1 LLEQSSYTLAVQF
14 LNRSSYVTQLVKE
27 RNLQATLSRCLLE
40 TMRSASFTP
49 GKPGAPLPAGA
60 SPDMMNDLN
69 GSLTAS
75 SSLTTAILS
84 LLGFHLMND
93 DGDEEMGNT
102 IDETLLLEIDTI
114 FGGMFGNNG
123 RRGGGDSRHHGRIL
137 RSTRRNVHQSILERT
152 SALIPPTL
160 NPAHTVLCYRRY
172 STPISDMKC
181 VLNVDGMARYFASL
195 PIGHTNAQASGGFDQ
210 LSLRPTREDHTCA
223 LDDWIETLSLSQ
235 QMDGQMWRCFSQ
247 GHVETEPKG
256 WIASFNLSIS
266 LSSLFERLLN
276 WDDTDPSPVTKSNT
290 RLLSCAELT
299 HYVLAGLGRW
309 QRSEMLSYRPTH
321 QPSLA
326 ANPKFRAYALAPASL
341 PFSTV
346 ASTHGSALAMTAL
359 PLTQIAVWSFHLP
372 LHRFVAACVREVSRR
387 HDISGSEGIQHLLSM
402 FALPSN
408 DDASSQLRTNALLF
422 RGLFEFPINVLS
434 KAAQI
439 RAGIWRRNGRSME
452 DQGINYAEP
461 PFCRPLK
468 DADIL
473 LLQFGLICHSSQGN
487 GSLFDD
493 SMSRGLVYSGHGTL
507 RLVNLLLH
515 RFGVFD
521 FLGFEKAPNSNVER
535 YKQELGKG
543 LYPPELEEKKEEDEE
558 DMEEEGD
565 DEKPSTKLVLPWTYC
580 PVTDPEMVLRLVD
593 ELLHL
598 IIILITVSTAI

>member
-1 LLEQSSYTLAVQF
+1 
-14 LNRSSYVTQLVKE
+14 
-27 RNLQATLSRCLLE
+27 
-40 TMRSASFTP
+40 
-49 GKPGAPLPAGA
+49 
-60 SPDMMNDLN
+60 
-69 GSLTAS
+69 
-75 SSLTTAILS
+75 
-84 LLGFHLMND
+84 
-93 DGDEEMGNT
+93 
-102 IDETLLLEIDTI
+102 
-114 FGGMFGNNG
+114 
-123 RRGGGDSRHHGRIL
+123 
-137 RSTRRNVHQSILERT
+137 
-152 SALIPPTL
+152 
-160 NPAHTVLCYRRY
+160 
-172 STPISDMKC
+172 
-181 VLNVDGMARYFASL
+181 
-195 PIGHTNAQASGGFDQ
+195 
-210 LSLRPTREDHTCA
+210 
-223 LDDWIETLSLSQ
+223 
-235 QMDGQMWRCFSQ
+235 
-247 GHVETEPKG
+247 
-256 WIASFNLSIS
+256 
-266 LSSLFERLLN
+266 
-276 WDDTDPSPVTKSNT
+276 
-290 RLLSCAELT
+290 
-299 HYVLAGLGRW
+299 
-309 QRSEMLSYRPTH
+309 
-321 QPSLA
+321 
-326 ANPKFRAYALAPASL
+326 
-341 PFSTV
+341 
-346 ASTHGSALAMTAL
+346 
-359 PLTQIAVWSFHLP
+359 
-372 LHRFVAACVREVSRR
+372 
-387 HDISGSEGIQHLLSM
+387 M